1 MGKHR
6 SGLLF
11 GILAGTVLG
20 ILFAPKKGKELREQI
35 QKEREEGGLG
45 TDALKEGFVGMGKDM
60 AGTAKNVY
68 ESESVQDNLS
78 RAKSRAKE
86 YAEIGREK
94 AQEYADMGKK
104 KMNKAAKD
112 AIKNAKKMGKK
123 ATNFTKKKIGK

>member
-1 MGKHR
+1 MGKHH

-11 GILAGTVLG
+11 GVLAGTVLG

-35 QKEREEGGLG
+35 QKERDEGGLG
-45 TDALKEGFVGMGKDM
+45 TDALKEGFVGMGKDL

-78 RAKSRAKE
+78 KAKAKAKE
-86 YAEIGREK
+86 YAEMGREK
-94 AQEYADMGKK
+94 AKEYADMGKD

-112 AIKNAKKMGKK
+112 AVKHAKKFGKK
-123 ATNFTKKKIGK
+123 ATSFTKKKIGK